1 MKQTQL
7 LKSLMSNLQ
16 NGSDGKDFSRIS
28 IKISKELN
36 ISNEDKKLIKNFCD
50 LCSDMLEMKGDYECF
65 LAADRKKAKIV
76 TTAICSFSENSIKI
90 YCHDRALA
98 DILRSIAHEMF
109 HLRQHELDLIPKE
122 MNKPHHLNPV
132 EWHANAA
139 SGSFLSYFAQK
150 VGKDKI
156 YR

>member
-1 MKQTQL
+1 MKRTQL

-16 NGSDGKDFSRIS
+16 NGSDNKDFSRIS
-28 IKISKELN
+28 IKISKGLN
-36 ISNEDKKLIKNFCD
+36 ISDEDKKLIKNFCD
-50 LCSDMLEMKGDYECF
+50 LCSDMLGMKGDYNCF

-109 HLRQHELDLIPKE
+109 HLKQHELNLIHRKKSKE
-122 MNKPHHLNPV
+122 HHLNPI
-132 EWHANAA
+132 EWHANVAG
-139 SGSFLSYFAQK
+139 GSLLSYYAQK